1 MPTTR
6 IADPD
11 DPRLAVYAT
20 VRDPDLVRR
29 EHRFLAEGRML
40 VRALLAARDHVVES
54 VLVTPTARA
63 GLEDAL
69 DARPDVEVLE
79 IEPAL
84 LERLGG
90 IRFHQG
96 CLAAARR
103 PEPRTVAALLA
114 EIEGAGPLLVLEN
127 VSNPDNVGTL
137 LRSALALGAAG
148 AVLSPTCASPL
159 YRKALR
165 ASMGAALRLP
175 FAHDAEP
182 WDGSLGAL
190 EQAGVERVGFTPAT
204 AAQPLAQW
212 AATRDRARRVAL
224 FLGAEH
230 QGLEPSTME
239 ALDVLVRIPMA
250 ANVDSL
256 NVAAAGAIALY
267 EIEYGV
273 G

>member
-1 MPTTR
+1 
-6 IADPD
+6 
-11 DPRLAVYAT
+11 
-20 VRDPDLVRR
+20 
-29 EHRFLAEGRML
+29 ML
-40 VRALLAARDHVVES
+40 VRALLAAPGHVVES

-63 GLEDAL
+63 GLVDAL
-69 DARPDVEVLE
+69 AARPDVPVLE

-103 PEPRTVAALLA
+103 PQPRSVATLLA
-114 EIEGAGPLLVLEN
+114 EVAETGPLLVLEN
-127 VSNPDNVGTL
+127 ISNPDNVGTL

-175 FAHDAEP
+175 FAHDAES
-182 WDGSLGAL
+182 WEASLGAL
-190 EQAGVERVGFTPAT
+190 EQAGVERVGLTPVPT
-204 AAQPLAQW
+204 AEPLAPW
-212 AATRDRARRVAL
+212 AGSRDRARRVAL

-230 QGLEPSTME
+230 QGLEPRTMD

-250 ANVDSL
+250 AGIDSL

-267 EIEYGV
+267 ELAYGV

>member
-6 IADPD
+6 LADPD

-29 EHRFLAEGRML
+29 EHRFLAEGRLL
-40 VRALLAARDHVVES
+40 VRALLASRTHVVES
-54 VLVTPTARA
+54 VLVTPIARA
-63 GLEDAL
+63 GLADAL
-69 DARPDVEVLE
+69 DARGDVEVLE
-79 IEPAL
+79 IEPQL
-84 LERLGG
+84 LEHLGG

-103 PEPRTVAALLA
+103 PQPKTVAALLA
-114 EIEGAGPLLVLEN
+114 VVEGPGPLLVLEN
-127 VSNPDNVGTL
+127 VSNPDNIGTL

-175 FAHDAEP
+175 FAHDAES
-182 WDGSLGAL
+182 WEASLVAL
-190 EQAGVERVGFTPAT
+190 QTAGVVRIGFTPAAT
-204 AAQPLAQW
+204 AEPLPAW
-212 AATRDRARRVAL
+212 ARARDRGRRVAL

-230 QGLEPSTME
+230 DGLQARTMA

-250 ANVDSL
+250 AGVDSL
-256 NVAAAGAIALY
+256 NVAAAGAIGLY
-267 EIEYGV
+267 ELARE
-273 G
+273 